1 MLEMVAWI
9 LLFLQ
14 LYALFLL
21 CGLFVPLSRIR
32 QFNAHCG
39 HCLIT
44 VREISAILKSMIK
57 MSIFKRQV
65 ENRNFLPF
73 LLLRRKQRE

>member
-9 LLFLQ
+9 LLFLR
-14 LYALFLL
+14 LCALFLL

-32 QFNAHCG
+32 QFKAHCG
-39 HCLIT
+39 HRLII
-44 VREISAILKSMIK
+44 VREISAIFKNMIE